1 MKKHF
6 RLFLLYFAQYAK
18 VRLAYKADFFI
29 AFFSS
34 MAATVLGFG
43 FVWVLFSKIPKLQD
57 WSFYEILF
65 LYGFSLIP
73 LGMFNVVSWN
83 LYEFGDL
90 YIIQGRFDRIL
101 LRPADT
107 LFQVIFEKF
116 RLESL
121 QEVVTGT
128 LVVALCVRR
137 LHLAWK
143 VADSFWFLLMVICG
157 AVIYLAVFLILTSVS
172 FWFEDRVGIVPP
184 VFNMLTFGRYPLTI
198 YNVFIPVPSELDHPL
213 RLCLVLPHNTFPWS
227 ARIRSLLLSRAG
239 GGSGFLPALHICLE
253 QGRGKLQQHGI
264 VMIAEQRRLVTPPQG
279 RLRSKGESRRGHS
292 AARFTR

>member
-1 MKKHF
+1 MRRHV

-43 FVWVLFSKIPKLQD
+43 FVFVLFSKIPQLQG

-65 LYGFSLIP
+65 LYAFSLIP
-73 LGMFNVVSWN
+73 LGFFNVVSWN
-83 LYEFGDL
+83 LYEFGDI

-101 LRPADT
+101 LRPVDT

-116 RLESL
+116 RIESL
-121 QEVVTGT
+121 QEVVTGL
-128 LVVALCVRR
+128 LVIAISNRH
-137 LHLAWK
+137 LHLVWALT
-143 VADSFWFLLMVICG
+143 DYLWFALMVACG
-157 AVIYLAVFLILTSVS
+157 ALIYLSVFLTLTAVS

-198 YNVFIPVPSELDHPL
+198 YNVFIQFMLSWIIPFGFASFYPTTHFLKREAFASYFHLVP
-213 RLCLVLPHNTFPWS
+213 LVAAGFFTFAVFVWNRGVRNYS
-227 ARIRSLLLSRAG
+227 ST
-239 GGSGFLPALHICLE
+239 GS
-253 QGRGKLQQHGI
+253 
-264 VMIAEQRRLVTPPQG
+264 
-279 RLRSKGESRRGHS
+279 
-292 AARFTR
+292 